1 MAVSPFLCLNILYR
15 KEVVELFH
23 VVLYYPIETG
33 ISTAEG
39 DTTMNTL
46 NLADYGI
53 EQNKV
58 ETAKIQKVF
67 DEAKEHGGLTVV
79 VPKGTYI
86 AGTLNIWNASIYLEK
101 GAVLKASPDLA
112 DYVDNG
118 FVHNEM
124 KKTVSFLYAMHEED
138 ICISG
143 EGTID
148 LSGNAFYEMDVAD
161 VPDYGVEFSEEQK
174 AECTRPIKNR
184 PTQPIFFYDCH
195 NITIKDI
202 KIQDAPC
209 WTMSFHACEDI
220 RILDVLIKNN
230 MIIPNNDGMHF
241 CGSKNVI
248 IKGCNITAGDD
259 CIALSAITDW
269 DRPCENFVISDCI
282 MRSVSKSIVFGYIH
296 SMIRNVTMS
305 NCVIYDSQRGIC
317 FMALKGTGLIEHILI
332 ENVRIDT
339 HVRAGNWWGNGEAVE
354 LLALEHNYDGYLNP
368 APDRNLPV
376 TIRDIRFK
384 NLSCTSENVIA
395 VIGEDNIE
403 DVSFDGLYFEK
414 KKSAN
419 RYLKGDRVIDVSP
432 ARVKV
437 EVPEDGEYWLYSAG
451 CRNLHIQNETI
462 HAFEGK
468 TLKAF
473 VK

>member
-1 MAVSPFLCLNILYR
+1 
-15 KEVVELFH
+15 
-23 VVLYYPIETG
+23 
-33 ISTAEG
+33 
-39 DTTMNTL
+39 MNTL

-58 ETAKIQKVF
+58 ETAKIQKLF
-67 DEAKEHGGLTVV
+67 DEAKEQGGLTVV

-86 AGTLNIWNASIYLEK
+86 AGTLNIWKASVYLEK
-101 GAVLKASPDLA
+101 GAVLKASSDLA

-118 FVHNEM
+118 FVH
-124 KKTVSFLYAMHEED
+124 
-138 ICISG
+138 
-143 EGTID
+143 
-148 LSGNAFYEMDVAD
+148 
-161 VPDYGVEFSEEQK
+161 
-174 AECTRPIKNR
+174 
-184 PTQPIFFYDCH
+184 
-195 NITIKDI
+195 
-202 KIQDAPC
+202 
-209 WTMSFHACEDI
+209 
-220 RILDVLIKNN
+220 
-230 MIIPNNDGMHF
+230 
-241 CGSKNVI
+241 
-248 IKGCNITAGDD
+248 
-259 CIALSAITDW
+259 
-269 DRPCENFVISDCI
+269 
-282 MRSVSKSIVFGYIH
+282 
-296 SMIRNVTMS
+296 
-305 NCVIYDSQRGIC
+305 
-317 FMALKGTGLIEHILI
+317 I

-339 HVRAGNWWGNGEAVE
+339 NVRAGNWWGNGEAVE

-368 APDRNLPV
+368 APDRSLPV
-376 TIRDIRFK
+376 TIRDIQFK

-403 DVSFDGLYFEK
+403 DVFFDGLYFEK

-419 RYLKGDRVIDVSP
+419 RYLKGDRIIDVSP